1 MSSNYQQFLS
11 LIAARYGRS
20 FDSYE
25 SLHQFSI
32 TEQGAFW
39 QAVVAFFD
47 LQFSVAAE
55 QLMVEGERLWQTQ
68 YFLGA
73 KLSYAAH
80 LVRYAHSDRPAL
92 LFKNEQRQAQ
102 EISWAALIKRAVA
115 YQQKLREL
123 GVKKGD
129 RVAALCTNS
138 PETVAAFLATNSMG
152 AIWSSCAVEFGYA
165 ALFD

>member
-39 QAVVAFFD
+39 QAAVAFFD

-68 YFLGA
+68 YF
-73 KLSYAAH
+73 
-80 LVRYAHSDRPAL
+80 
-92 LFKNEQRQAQ
+92 F
-102 EISWAALIKRAVA
+102 
-115 YQQKLREL
+115 
-123 GVKKGD
+123 
-129 RVAALCTNS
+129 
-138 PETVAAFLATNSMG
+138 
-152 AIWSSCAVEFGYA
+152 
-165 ALFD
+165 